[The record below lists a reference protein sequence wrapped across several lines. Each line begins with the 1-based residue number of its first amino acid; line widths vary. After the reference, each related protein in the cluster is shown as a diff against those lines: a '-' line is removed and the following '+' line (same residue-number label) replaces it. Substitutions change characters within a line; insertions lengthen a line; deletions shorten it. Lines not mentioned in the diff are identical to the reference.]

1 MPSLSKRSVS
11 ARSHF
16 RRINGYA
23 LIVLIVLLAT
33 AGSPGQSHAAPNEYE
48 VKAAFLYNFA
58 KFMAWPPSRAPA
70 EASFTICILGED
82 PFGPALDLLS
92 GKPVDGRPVEVRR
105 LAKPDGIGQCR
116 IVFVGLPYA
125 RNIAGLADTLRQ
137 QPVLTV
143 GDGQGFVRSGGMVG
157 FVLTDGRIR
166 FEIDPERIAPTGLA
180 VSSQLLKLAII
191 TRAGGSS

>member
-1 MPSLSKRSVS
+1 MS
-11 ARSHF
+11 
-16 RRINGYA
+16 GCA
-23 LIVLIVLLAT
+23 LTLLVTLLAA
-33 AGSPGQSHAAPNEYE
+33 AGSSGAARAAPNEYE

-58 KFMAWPPSRAPA
+58 KFTAWPPSQAPA
-70 EASFTICILGED
+70 EEPFTICILGED
-82 PFGPALDLLS
+82 PFGPALDLLN

-105 LAKPDGIGQCR
+105 LAKPGEIGRCR
-116 IVFVGLPYA
+116 IVFVGLPHA
-125 RNIAGLADTLRQ
+125 REIAGLAENLRH

-143 GDGQGFVRSGGMVG
+143 GDSPGFVRSGGMVG

-166 FEIDPERIAPTGLA
+166 FEIDPDRIAPTGLA